1 MCPDIET
8 FAPLIHA
15 TFGAGQE
22 VDDGDEEI
30 AMVLALGQDRGVPT
44 L

>member
-15 TFGAGQE
+15 TFGAGD
-22 VDDGDEEI
+22 VDHDDDGD
-30 AMVLALGQDRGVPT
+30 AGR
-44 L
+44 